1 MTDEEKAKVLST
13 VAASPLRKARVL
25 EELRIPRRTYY
36 NWLYQERET
45 KDEGVGRKRAVWNRL
60 REEEEKVVIAQA
72 RASPELSPRLL
83 ALTLVDEYG
92 CWVSESTVYRLL
104 RREGLIKRVEVK
116 GFVAG
121 KEYHRKTSRPNE
133 MWATDCCYL
142 KVVDWGYYYL
152 VTVLDD
158 FSRYILA
165 WELATDM
172 TASSLIEVVQK
183 AVDATGMSKVTIK
196 DRTSLLS
203 DNGAG
208 YVSRAFGD
216 YLRLVGIKHI
226 LAAPFHPQTNG
237 KVERYQ
243 QTLRGV
249 VGQLPYDMPSELREA
264 IEAFVEYYNHQ
275 RYHEAL
281 GNVTP
286 VDVYYG
292 RRDDILTRRKEIKRR
307 TLEARKEYNRKLREL
322 DRANSTSQ
330 SVH

>member
-1 MTDEEKAKVLST
+1 MTDEEKVRVLET
-13 VAASPLRKARVL
+13 VAASPVRKARVL
-25 EELRIPRRTYY
+25 AELGIPRRTYY
-36 NWLYQERET
+36 NWLDQERGT
-45 KDEGVGRKRAVWNRL
+45 KAEGVGGKRVVWNRL

-83 ALTLVDEYG
+83 AFKLVDEYG

-121 KEYHRKTSRPNE
+121 KEYHRKTSRPNQ

-158 FSRYILA
+158 YSRYILA

-183 AVDATGMSKVTIK
+183 AVDATGMTDVPMD
-196 DRTSLLS
+196 DRTKLLS
-203 DNGAG
+203 DNGSG

-216 YLRLVGIKHI
+216 YLRLVGIRHI
-226 LAAPFHPQTNG
+226 LAALFHPETNG

-243 QTLRGV
+243 RTLKGV

-286 VDVYYG
+286 ADVYYG
-292 RRDDILTRRKEIKRR
+292 RKAGIMARREEVKRR
-307 TLEARKEYNRKLREL
+307 TLAARKEYNRSPRKL
-322 DRANSTSQ
+322 DSGPSTS
-330 SVH
+330 

>member
-1 MTDEEKAKVLST
+1 
-13 VAASPLRKARVL
+13 
-25 EELRIPRRTYY
+25 
-36 NWLYQERET
+36 
-45 KDEGVGRKRAVWNRL
+45 
-60 REEEEKVVIAQA
+60 
-72 RASPELSPRLL
+72 
-83 ALTLVDEYG
+83 
-92 CWVSESTVYRLL
+92 
-104 RREGLIKRVEVK
+104 
-116 GFVAG
+116 
-121 KEYHRKTSRPNE
+121 

-158 FSRYILA
+158 YSRYILA

-183 AVDATGMSKVTIK
+183 AVDATGMSEVTIK

-216 YLRLVGIKHI
+216 YLRLVGIRHI

-243 QTLRGV
+243 QTLKGV

-264 IEAFVEYYNHQ
+264 IEAFVEFYNHQ
-275 RYHEAL
+275 RYHEAP

-286 VDVYYG
+286 ADVYYG
-292 RRDDILTRRKEIKRR
+292 RGLAAALAGREEVKRR
-307 TLEARKEYNRKLREL
+307 TLAAGKEHNRSLRKL
-322 DRANSTSQ
+322 DSGPSTS
-330 SVH
+330 